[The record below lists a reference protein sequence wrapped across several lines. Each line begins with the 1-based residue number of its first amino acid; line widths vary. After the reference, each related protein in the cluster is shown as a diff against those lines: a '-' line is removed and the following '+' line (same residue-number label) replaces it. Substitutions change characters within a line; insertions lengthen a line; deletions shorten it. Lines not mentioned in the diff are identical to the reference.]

1 MGNSMNTEQRQSA
14 LVGIYAAIAA
24 INDPTPMTDDER
36 RQHDLL
42 VRRELERRERQQSLE
57 LK

>member
-1 MGNSMNTEQRQSA
+1 MNTEQCKRA
-14 LVGIYAAIAA
+14 LAGVYAAIAA
-24 INDPTPMTDDER
+24 INDPIPMTDDER

-42 VRRELERRERQQSLE
+42 VRRELERQARQQSLE

>member
-1 MGNSMNTEQRQSA
+1 MLTTEQRQRA

-42 VRRELERRERQQSLE
+42 VRREIERQAHQQSLE

>member
-1 MGNSMNTEQRQSA
+1 MLTSEQRQRTA
-14 LVGIYAAIAA
+14 AGIYAAIAA
-24 INDPTPMTDDER
+24 IKDPSPMTEEER

-42 VRRELERRERQQSLE
+42 VHRERERVARQQSLE